1 VTATEGEPTMA
12 HGRARAIE
20 QVTRHAEFSAALLQ
34 LAASGY
40 ERAQRDRIRYGEQL
54 RAILQRRDPRWDVE
68 LGDDVDADA
77 LLREIRGSG
86 GGPVPIL
93 GRLYAVAWAQER
105 EMGAQMDELVT
116 LHPAWPWLHEI
127 RGVGGILA
135 SRLLARLDIA
145 RAPSPASFWAYCG
158 LGTVAAEEF
167 MCETCGA
174 RAFAAPGTRLV
185 KPHVVTGSR
194 ERCTGQ
200 LRMRGLAASVRVA
213 QSRPR
218 RGEQAT
224 YDLEAKAVCYLIG
237 VSFVRCGGPYR
248 DVYDERKTHLVAM
261 HPTWPAKRAHL
272 AAARATVKRFLADLW
287 VAWRE
292 AGGHPVG
299 DGVIASVPRMTVVSD
314 PKLEERP

>member
-1 VTATEGEPTMA
+1 MA
-12 HGRARAIE
+12 HGRTEAIE
-20 QVTRHAEFSAALLQ
+20 QTARQGEFSPALLQ

-54 RAILQRRDPRWDVE
+54 RAILQRRDPRWDIAM
-68 LGDDVDADA
+68 GGDVDADA
-77 LLREIRGSG
+77 LLREIRHSG

-93 GRLYAVAWAQER
+93 GRLYAAAWGQER
-105 EMGAQMDELVT
+105 EMGAQMDELIT
-116 LHPAWPWLHEI
+116 LHPAWPWLRDI

-135 SRLLARLDIA
+135 SRLLSRLDIA

-167 MCETCGA
+167 ICDQCGTH
-174 RAFAAPGTRLV
+174 AFAAPGTRLV
-185 KPHVVTGSR
+185 KPHVVPGTR
-194 ERCTGQ
+194 ERCAGS
-200 LRMRGLAASVRVA
+200 LRMRGRAEHVRVA

-218 RGEQAT
+218 RGEQAP

-248 DVYDERKTHLVAM
+248 DVYDERKAHLAAM
-261 HPTWPAKRAHL
+261 HPTWPAKRVHL
-272 AAARATVKRFLADLW
+272 AASRATVKRFLADLW
-287 VAWRE
+287 VAWRD
-292 AGGHPVG
+292 AVNHRSAH
-299 DGVIASVPRMTVVSD
+299 DVPPNAVRMSVVSD